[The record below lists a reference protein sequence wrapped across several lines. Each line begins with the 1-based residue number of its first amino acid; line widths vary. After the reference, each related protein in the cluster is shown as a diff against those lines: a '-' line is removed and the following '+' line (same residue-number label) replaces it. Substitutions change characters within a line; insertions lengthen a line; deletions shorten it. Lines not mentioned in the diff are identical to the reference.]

1 MSRTVHCF
9 KLKQELPGLDFVPFD
24 DALGERIYQEIS
36 AEGWRQWIEYSKRL
50 INEYRL
56 DLVTPEAFHMLHKK
70 CEEFLFTDSAAA
82 EPAMYKPAD
91 GHKH

>member
-82 EPAMYKPAD
+82 EPEMYKPAA